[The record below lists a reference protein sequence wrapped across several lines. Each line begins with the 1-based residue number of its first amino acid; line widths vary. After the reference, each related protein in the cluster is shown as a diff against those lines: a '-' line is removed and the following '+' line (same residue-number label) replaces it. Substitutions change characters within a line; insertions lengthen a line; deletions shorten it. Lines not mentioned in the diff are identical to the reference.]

1 MCTGGRVCRNVVYF
15 YWGVCVQVCV
25 EPQPFSKSADTLCH
39 RWQVID
45 RQEFS
50 VTQAFAYIS
59 SITLCMSAWNSS
71 RQCTQELLASSA
83 GD

>member
-1 MCTGGRVCRNVVYF
+1 MCRKFVYF
-15 YWGVCVQVCV
+15 YLCVCAQVCV

-71 RQCTQELLASSA
+71 WQCTQELPASSA